1 MSEFQTVAWRRS
13 SSWIYSSTG
22 LCFYT
27 FNILLVL
34 FVIAGEC
41 PQLLFLYLEIFN
53 NLYFIYQQVVF
64 LVNYYYDQLLYELS
78 VRFSLVDLELSLL
91 LPCLNSFSYVYIFYL
106 WKWNYIWNA
115 FINIYIAY
123 LLWKCSFLP
132 EGLFPNISYC
142 PHQTDV
148 EISPAIK
155 RIIISYPIT
164 FWKILYVSGQCP
176 SNLNS
181 CLYIFHIYIY
191 YGNVLSRPST
201 RFII

>member
-1 MSEFQTVAWRRS
+1 MDLLSNRLFIQTSTCWERVIYRPRPHVADSLFSWWWDRDS
-13 SSWIYSSTG
+13 SVYSSTG

-91 LPCLNSFSYVYIFYL
+91 LPCLTNG
-106 WKWNYIWNA
+106 
-115 FINIYIAY
+115 FINYWMNSAFTYRIKIINNYWKSAFRPVELSAFRILLKSSYNNYYFFGKHFLEINY
-123 LLWKCSFLP
+123 LS
-132 EGLFPNISYC
+132 
-142 PHQTDV
+142 
-148 EISPAIK
+148 
-155 RIIISYPIT
+155 IIS
-164 FWKILYVSGQCP
+164 
-176 SNLNS
+176 
-181 CLYIFHIYIY
+181 
-191 YGNVLSRPST
+191 
-201 RFII
+201 

>member
-1 MSEFQTVAWRRS
+1 MFISYFIRIESVIAFWLVVSQLYYNNLSIQTVSCYLPPVHQVLYLRRENLFP
-13 SSWIYSSTG
+13 TG

-91 LPCLNSFSYVYIFYL
+91 LPCLTNG
-106 WKWNYIWNA
+106 
-115 FINIYIAY
+115 FINY
-123 LLWKCSFLP
+123 W
-132 EGLFPNISYC
+132 
-142 PHQTDV
+142 
-148 EISPAIK
+148 
-155 RIIISYPIT
+155 
-164 FWKILYVSGQCP
+164 
-176 SNLNS
+176 
-181 CLYIFHIYIY
+181 
-191 YGNVLSRPST
+191 NVFSQA
-201 RFII
+201 FVIEF